1 MKRKISVWIFMTYW
15 ILAFM
20 IVGCCTLCYKFF
32 FPLYYDM
39 TKDKQI
45 REAYLDIEDLDLA
58 NLGEED
64 FSVFAEYEEENLSFT
79 IADEELNPV
88 YTTRGNNIKYLI
100 YRNVEMKKDLFSK
113 TPGVIKRN
121 SKLKETTKLRGI
133 ITQNKINYYV
143 VIKDTIQKLGT
154 GKASEQFLIVVA
166 VSMFLLGSL
175 IIWKFSKNLSEPME
189 GLADVA
195 EKIAG
200 GDFTRRVVG
209 KDKYEEAVRLT
220 ESINSMAGQLERNEE
235 QIEEN
240 RRQQLRQ
247 NMYQERIE
255 KVRKDFMANIS
266 HELKTPLAVISSQ
279 SEMLGFADE
288 EKKQYYLSS
297 IQEEVQKV
305 TSMVSRLLDISAMEH
320 NMEEMM
326 QKTLDMK
333 EVMQYILMKYEGL
346 VKKKHLHMETFLED
360 ECFVYGDQEY
370 IEQAVNNYM
379 MNAIEHMNIG
389 GSLRVTLKKQKN
401 SIRVGVYNTGRQIP
415 KEDMEKI
422 WSGFY
427 TTKQKNA
434 DAYSHVGLGLY
445 IVQNVV
451 TMQNGKCGVK
461 NLPEGVEFWFTL
473 PRITSVAENP

>member
-15 ILAFM
+15 ILAVL
-20 IVGCCTLCYKFF
+20 IVGCCMLCYKVF
-32 FPLYYDM
+32 FPLYYDI

-45 REAYLDIEDLDLA
+45 REAYLDIQDLDLG

-64 FSVFAEYEEENLSFT
+64 FSVFADYEEENLSFT
-79 IADEELNPV
+79 IVDEELNPV

-100 YRNVEMKKDLFSK
+100 YRNVELKKDLFSK

-133 ITQNKINYYV
+133 ITQNKIDYYV
-143 VIKDTIQKLGT
+143 VIKDAIQKPGT
-154 GKASEQFLIVVA
+154 GKISERFLVVVA
-166 VSMFLLGSL
+166 VAMFLLGSL
-175 IIWKFSKNLSEPME
+175 IIWKFSKNLSEPVE

-200 GDFTRRVVG
+200 GDFAKRAAG
-209 KDKYEEAVRLT
+209 KDKYEEAARLT
-220 ESINSMAGQLERNEE
+220 ESINSMARQLEQNEE

-247 NMYQERIE
+247 NMYQERID

-279 SEMLGFADE
+279 SEMLGFADG
-288 EKKQYYLSS
+288 EKKQYYLDS
-297 IQEEVQKV
+297 IQEEVQKA
-305 TSMVSRLLDISAMEH
+305 TGMVSRLLDVSAMEH
-320 NMEEMM
+320 NMENMM

-333 EVMQYILMKYEGL
+333 EIMEYILMKYEGL
-346 VKKKHLHMETFLED
+346 AKKKHLYMETFLED

-379 MNAIEHMNIG
+379 MNAIEHMNMG
-389 GSLRVTLKKQKN
+389 GGLRVTLKKQKN
-401 SIRVGVYNTGRQIP
+401 DIRVGVYNTGRQIP
-415 KEDMEKI
+415 EEDLEKI

-427 TTKQKNA
+427 TTKRKSA
-434 DAYSHVGLGLY
+434 DAYSHAGLGLY

-473 PRITSVAENP
+473 PRVIPAADNP